1 MSQTMAKK
9 VPEPYRISDQIIA
22 RLNRQMVRRAAE
34 VKRNLSQLG
43 FDELNVMKQIDG
55 LYSWLD
61 KNNRKQ
67 FEQLFYYRYIEM
79 IRYLSDKPVKID
91 KDKIDGLVEMH
102 LIGLLEKPNEVVHYT
117 YETEVLRKRDR
128 AKEAINSVPTKT
140 QKQIEIDKALRFW
153 AQMTAWFADFV
164 SQDAEVQALKD
175 SDVKRVQRNEHNDN
189 KVCKECLDANGEIYE
204 IDKIPGLPHPR
215 CRRWLTPVRK

>member
-9 VPEPYRISDQIIA
+9 APEPYRISDQIIA

-67 FEQLFYYRYIEM
+67 FKQLFIYRYLEM
-79 IRYLSDKPVKID
+79 CLYLSEKSQDEDDEID
-91 KDKIDGLVEMH
+91 DLAEMH
-102 LIGLLEKPNEVVHYT
+102 TAGLLEKPNETLHYT

-128 AKEAINSVPTKT
+128 AKEAINSVPTRV
-140 QKQIEIDKALRFW
+140 QKQVEFEKSLRYW
-153 AQMTAWFADFV
+153 AQMTTWFTDFV
-164 SQDAEVQALKD
+164 SQNAELQAFKD
-175 SDVKRVQRNEHNDN
+175 NGVKYVQRHEQNDD
-189 KVCKECLDANGEIYE
+189 KVCKECREADGEIYE
-204 IDKIPGLPHPR
+204 INKIPGLPHPR
-215 CRRWLTPVRK
+215 CRRWFTTVRK